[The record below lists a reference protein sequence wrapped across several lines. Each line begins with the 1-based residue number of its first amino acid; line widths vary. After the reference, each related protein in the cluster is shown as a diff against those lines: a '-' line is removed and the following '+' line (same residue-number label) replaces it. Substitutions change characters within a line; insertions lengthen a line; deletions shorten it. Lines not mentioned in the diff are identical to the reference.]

1 MDTTEKPPVEA
12 HKAGWCIHYRAGE
25 VGNRSAFP
33 ATCKAG
39 EAYAQFKGVPFNAQ
53 PCFDRPKDRDV
64 PKHYCAKRRLPT
76 PEEAAA
82 AKRETDALFLRLE
95 LGLRLVAPLRLEW
108 KGKNVE
114 TVLTCP
120 ACNGKLHVTHAAY
133 NGHVHAHCQTA
144 GCISWME

>member
-1 MDTTEKPPVEA
+1 METTEAPPAAVEP
-12 HKAGWCIHYRAGE
+12 HKAGWCIHYRAG
-25 VGNRSAFP
+25 SAEDRLMMP
-33 ATCKAG
+33 ETCKAG
-39 EAYAQFKGVPFNAQ
+39 ERYAQFKGVKFAQ
-53 PCFDRPKDRDV
+53 KPCFDSVKDRDV
-64 PKHYCAKRRLPT
+64 PKAFCPKRRLPT

-82 AKRETDALFLRLE
+82 AERETEAYFAKIE

-120 ACNGKLHVTHAAY
+120 AY

-144 GCISWME
+144 DCISWME